1 MKQIPVA
8 LIASHFVVWTKKL
21 SYIIKVGISMN
32 RKVISLNEENIA
44 QKIGEYILSQF
55 DVDGILHRRSGI
67 ILPGYNVDGKLV
79 TIDIQIADAAED
91 EQAYPLFLDA
101 ETASSM

>member
-1 MKQIPVA
+1 
-8 LIASHFVVWTKKL
+8 
-21 SYIIKVGISMN
+21 MN
-32 RKVISLNEENIA
+32 RKVISLDEENIA

-55 DVDGILHRRSGI
+55 DVDGILHRRSGV

-91 EQAYPLFLDA
+91 EKAYPLFLDID
-101 ETASSM
+101 TAANM